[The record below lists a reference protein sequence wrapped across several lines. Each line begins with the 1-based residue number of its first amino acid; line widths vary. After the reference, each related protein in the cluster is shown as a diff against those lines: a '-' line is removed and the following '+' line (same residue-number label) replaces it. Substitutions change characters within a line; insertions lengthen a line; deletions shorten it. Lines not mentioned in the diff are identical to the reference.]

1 MAPRPAAPLYL
12 ARESYKRRRLIDA
25 QRLLPIILFLLY
37 LLPLVWGGEDS
48 GSPIGLGVRSYVHV
62 FVIWGCAIGSVAF
75 ITRALMRA
83 DASLDATGEAWS
95 NAADGD
101 QHDLKA
107 GVPHL
112 QTDLGTSQAAP
123 VRER

>member
-37 LLPLVWGGEDS
+37 LLPLVWGGEGT
-48 GSPIGLGVRSYVHV
+48 GSPVGLGVRSYVHV

-83 DASLDATGEAWS
+83 DASLDATG
-95 NAADGD
+95 GD
-101 QHDLKA
+101 LNDLKTGA
-107 GVPHL
+107 SHL
-112 QTDLGTSQAAP
+112 QRDLDTSPAAP
-123 VRER
+123 AKDR